1 LVFKSGNEQFL
12 TGTQIMIT
20 AAIYGLIGGMA
31 LFIGALI
38 GLYMKVSKR
47 TVGVVMAFGSG
58 VLISALTFDLMEKA
72 YQSGGFDSVSI
83 GFIAGALLFVFGDYL
98 IDSYGGSSR
107 KSGHGTRHAKKK
119 KITAVNSKL
128 ASSGSAIFLGALL
141 DGIPESAAIGIG
153 LAAGK
158 GVGLSMLVAVFLS
171 NLPEG
176 ISGARGM
183 KESGH
188 SQGYIMTVWIG
199 TIALSSVAAAMG
211 YTFLGHA
218 SKDTIAA
225 TLALAAGAI
234 LAMIADTMMPE
245 AFEEG
250 GRFVALV
257 TVTGFLLA
265 FVVSHLAG

>member
-1 LVFKSGNEQFL
+1 
-12 TGTQIMIT
+12 MIT
-20 AAIYGLIGGMA
+20 AGIYGLIGGAA
-31 LFIGALI
+31 LFIGVLI

-47 TVGVVMAFGSG
+47 VVGSVMAFGSG

-72 YQSGGFDSVSI
+72 YQLGGFDSVSI
-83 GFIAGALLFVFGDYL
+83 GFIAGAVMFVGGDYV
-98 IDSYGGSSR
+98 IDRYGGHFR
-107 KSGHGTRHAKKK
+107 KRVHGTQHAAKKAA
-119 KITAVNSKL
+119 TGNPQL

-141 DGIPESAAIGIG
+141 DGIPESAAIGVG
-153 LAAGK
+153 LATGQ
-158 GVGLSMLVAVFLS
+158 GVGLIMLIAVFLS

-176 ISGARGM
+176 ISGAVGM
-183 KESGH
+183 KETDRS
-188 SQGYIMTVWIG
+188 YRYVMTVWGATVMMSGI
-199 TIALSSVAAAMG
+199 AAALG

-225 TLALAAGAI
+225 TLALAAGTV
-234 LAMIADTMMPE
+234 LAMIADTMIPE

-257 TVTGFLLA
+257 TVAGFLLA

>member
-1 LVFKSGNEQFL
+1 
-12 TGTQIMIT
+12 MI
-20 AAIYGLIGGMA
+20 AAGIYGLIGGMA

-47 TVGVVMAFGSG
+47 AIGAIMAFGSG

-83 GFIAGALLFVFGDYL
+83 GFIAGAVLFVGGDYL
-98 IDSYGGSSR
+98 IDRYGGHFR
-107 KSGHGTRHAKKK
+107 KHGHGTRHAAKKG
-119 KITAVNSKL
+119 TAENSQL
-128 ASSGSAIFLGALL
+128 ANSGSAIFLGTLL
-141 DGIPESAAIGIG
+141 DGIPESAAIGVG
-153 LAAGK
+153 LVVGQ
-158 GVGLSMLVAVFLS
+158 GVGLSMLIAVFLS

-176 ISGARGM
+176 ISGALGM
-183 KESGH
+183 KASGRSH
-188 SQGYIMTVWIG
+188 GYIMAVWSA
-199 TIALSSVAAAMG
+199 TIVTSGGAAALG

-218 SKDTIAA
+218 SKDIIAA
-225 TLALAAGAI
+225 TLALSAGAI

-265 FVVSHLAG
+265 FVVSHLAK

>member
-1 LVFKSGNEQFL
+1 
-12 TGTQIMIT
+12 MIT

-38 GLYMKVSKR
+38 GLYLKVSKR

-58 VLISALTFDLMEKA
+58 VLISALTFDLMEQA
-72 YQSGGFDSVSI
+72 YQLGGFDSVSI

-107 KSGHGTRHAKKK
+107 KSGHGTRHAKK

-199 TIALSSVAAAMG
+199 TIALSSVAAAIG